1 MSAVTDVT
9 QPAYICWNL
18 TIEALE
24 QGVKYGHQGVKYGH
38 QSGAIGVFIVNFK
51 YISHLVL
58 VFLLITLNM

>member
-1 MSAVTDVT
+1 MSAVTGVS

-18 TIEALE
+18 TIETLE
-24 QGVKYGHQGVKYGH
+24 QGVKYGHQGVKYEH

-51 YISHLVL
+51 YISHLIL